1 MRKNVYYRRA
11 DGLEFAS
18 SLDDV
23 LVSLDPKPLG
33 DEPDEWR
40 ATSYDPAAPQHLY
53 IDPEGED
60 LRPIGVADSLW
71 MMAAILRHLG
81 VPLPQPQHENAV
93 WHGFDGDQGDESDES
108 LVGAV
113 LTLYGPVAAAQQQQA
128 LVTWRLSQPRLG

>member
-23 LVSLDPKPLG
+23 LVSLDPQPLG

-40 ATSYDPAAPQHLY
+40 ATTYDPAAPHNAY
-53 IDPEGED
+53 VDPEGED
-60 LRPIGVADSLW
+60 LRPLGVADSLW
-71 MMAAILRHLG
+71 MTAAILRHLD
-81 VPLPQPQHENAV
+81 VPLPQPQHAMSV
-93 WHGFDGDQGDESDES
+93 WRVFDRDSDESDDS
-108 LVGAV
+108 NLVGAV